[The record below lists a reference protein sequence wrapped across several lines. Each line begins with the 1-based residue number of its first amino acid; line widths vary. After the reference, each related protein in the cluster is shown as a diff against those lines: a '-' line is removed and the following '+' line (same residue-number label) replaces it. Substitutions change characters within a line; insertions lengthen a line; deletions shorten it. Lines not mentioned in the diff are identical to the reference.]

1 MAGTVGEP
9 CVGGSVLPARG
20 RIALFGCGFTA
31 PERFARTRLDAA
43 MFRFRGVAPMTVGSS
58 PSCCFITSVVVLS
71 SVFLNWGCGDL
82 FFEL

>member
-20 RIALFGCGFTA
+20 RIALFGCGFATSESEVHA
-31 PERFARTRLDAA
+31 LRLDAA
-43 MFRFRGVAPMTVGSS
+43 MFRFVGVAPMAVGSS

-71 SVFLNWGCGDL
+71 RVFLN
-82 FFEL
+82 